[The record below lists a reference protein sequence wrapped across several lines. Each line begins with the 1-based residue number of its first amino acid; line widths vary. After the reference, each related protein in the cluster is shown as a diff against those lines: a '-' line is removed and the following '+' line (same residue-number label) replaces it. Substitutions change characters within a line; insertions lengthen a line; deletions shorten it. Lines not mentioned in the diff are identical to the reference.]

1 MVASV
6 WRAARGASLAPCWPS
21 PACFVPLALSVW
33 SRCAPG
39 GRCPSPRRAWRMANT
54 AAVWQRPG
62 LCRPSSVA
70 GSAGI
75 WAPPRRP
82 VPRLCPSPRA
92 RCNAPRLRRSR
103 RGGAQG
109 GSPTA
114 LPARP
119 GEGGRSFLAPEWAPA
134 CATPSTRSRRHWG
147 PLRRPCLRRCGRSAT
162 PCLTG
167 YASAKACASWPW
179 GNGCAPGLPTAPPRQ
194 GQPLARGGGA
204 GCRTSRRGGR
214 RSSQTRRGLPQ
225 APCWSTPRTPAR
237 GTESHCRACI
247 LPGAASRRCSRD
259 SRICTTASH
268 SNVGP
273 STLARVASQWMADA
287 YRPAPGA
294 SIFTSEPREAGD
306 ACWHPLPRQPMAY
319 GGLINGISRRC
330 SFVCSTPG
338 AL

>member
-1 MVASV
+1 MTNA
-6 WRAARGASLAPCWPS
+6 
-21 PACFVPLALSVW
+21 
-33 SRCAPG
+33 
-39 GRCPSPRRAWRMANT
+39 
-54 AAVWQRPG
+54 AAVWQRQG
-62 LCRPSSVA
+62 IFRPSSVA
-70 GSAGI
+70 GAAGI
-75 WAPPRRP
+75 WAPPGRP
-82 VPRLCPSPRA
+82 GPRLCPSPRA

-103 RGGAQG
+103 RGGAQE

-119 GEGGRSFLAPEWAPA
+119 GVGGRSFPEPGWALPAPRPPHAPED
-134 CATPSTRSRRHWG
+134 TGGPSVARASG
-147 PLRRPCLRRCGRSAT
+147 AADAVP

-179 GNGCAPGLPTAPPRQ
+179 GNGCAPGLPTLPPRQ
-194 GQPLARGGGA
+194 DQPLARGGSA
-204 GCRTSRRGGR
+204 GCRASRRGGR

-237 GTESHCRACI
+237 GTGSRRRACI

-259 SRICTTASH
+259 SRICTPASR

-273 STLARVASQWMADA
+273 STLARVASQWKADA

-294 SIFTSEPREAGD
+294 SIFTSAPREAGD

-319 GGLINGISRRC
+319 GGFIKNDPSKG
-330 SFVCSTPG
+330 
-338 AL
+338 